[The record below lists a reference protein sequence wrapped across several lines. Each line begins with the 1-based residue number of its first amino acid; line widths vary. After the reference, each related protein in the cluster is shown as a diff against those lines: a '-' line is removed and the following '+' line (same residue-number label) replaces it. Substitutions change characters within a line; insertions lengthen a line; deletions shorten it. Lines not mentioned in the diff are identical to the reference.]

1 MEQRSKAYFDQ
12 RVAEEMSQHLAGR
25 DLTVREQLAVTA
37 RKLALDGH
45 EAGLAGQIT
54 ARANEPGTYWTLPM
68 GVGYDEATPT
78 SFIVVDDDLNVV
90 EGGGMPN
97 PATRFHAWVY
107 RARPD
112 VTSIAHTHPPYTSAL
127 SMLEE
132 PLIIAH
138 MDQTP
143 LYNDCAFLAEWPG
156 LPIADDEGRIITE
169 AIGGK
174 HAIIL
179 AHHGYLTAG
188 RTVVETC
195 YLAVYLERAARMQ
208 LRAAA
213 AGTIKPVPED
223 LAAEAGA
230 FLRKDTIMEGTF
242 AYWARQTER
251 AFGDYLG

>member
-1 MEQRSKAYFDQ
+1 MEQRSKEYFDQ
-12 RVAEEMSQHLAGR
+12 RVSQEMAEHLGVR
-25 DLTVREQLAVTA
+25 DLSLTEQLAVTA
-37 RKLALDGH
+37 RKLALEGH

-54 ARANEPGTYWTLPM
+54 ARTGEPGTYWTLPM
-68 GVGYDEATPT
+68 GLGYDEATP
-78 SFIVVDDDLNVV
+78 SAFIKVDDDLNVV

-97 PATRFHAWVY
+97 PATRFHTWVY

-112 VTSIAHTHPPYTSAL
+112 VSSIVHTHPPYTSAL
-127 SMLEE
+127 STLEE

-143 LYNDCAFLAEWPG
+143 LYGDCAFLAEWPG

-169 AIGGK
+169 ALGGK

-188 RTVVETC
+188 KTVSETC
-195 YLAVYLERAARMQ
+195 YLAVYLERAAKMQ

-213 AGTIKPVPED
+213 AGKIKPVPED

-230 FLRKDTIMEGTF
+230 FLRKSTIMEGTF
-242 AYWARQTER
+242 AYWTRQTER
-251 AFGDYLG
+251 AFGAYLS